1 MNEQR
6 IREIAR
12 DAKLKMIM
20 GETLA
25 LGFLPTVQLKFAE
38 LIVKECLDQIDKIRD
53 GFEADNENQE
63 ALGADWAGLAVAR
76 HFGIKE

>member
-12 DAKLKMIM
+12 DAKMKMIM

-25 LGFLPTVQLKFAE
+25 IGFLPTVQLKFAE
-38 LIVKECLDQIDKIRD
+38 LLVKECAKVSEDDISDGDACCANTADRIARQIKK
-53 GFEADNENQE
+53 
-63 ALGADWAGLAVAR
+63 
-76 HFGIKE
+76 HFGVEE